1 MTNSELLYSDP
12 LAAAT
17 AAAKEITERTG
28 VASHDVALVMGS
40 GWVSA
45 VDALGIAQY
54 ECNAEDI
61 TGFLPPTVEGHS
73 GKVRSYEIEGNGK
86 KLQALVFLGRTHL
99 YEGKGVEPVVH
110 SVRTA
115 VKAGCKVVILTN
127 ACGGI
132 NKAYKVGQP
141 VLIRDHISLTAVSP
155 LSGATFVDLTD
166 LYSKRIRE
174 IVKKEDSSLE
184 EGVYVHWRGPTYET
198 PAEII
203 MMRTMGADLV
213 GMSTV
218 PEAIAAHALGAEV
231 LGISLVTNAAAGVT
245 GEKLNHEEVIAAGKA
260 AADRMGALLK
270 GVIPKLFQEHG
281 SDTRSSSMDY

>member
-1 MTNSELLYSDP
+1 MTNSELLYADP
-12 LAAAT
+12 LAAA
-17 AAAKEITERTG
+17 AQAAKEIGDRTG
-28 VASHDVALVMGS
+28 VAAHDVALIMGS

-45 VDALGIAQY
+45 VDALGTPAF
-54 ECNAEDI
+54 ECNAEEF
-61 TGFLPPTVEGHS
+61 TGFMPPTVEGHS
-73 GKVRSYEIEGNGK
+73 GKVRSYEIQGNEK
-86 KLQALVFLGRTHL
+86 KLRALVFLGRTHL

-110 SVRTA
+110 SVRAA
-115 VKAGCKVVILTN
+115 VKAGCKIIILTN

-132 NKAYKVGQP
+132 NKTFTVGQP

-166 LYSKRIRE
+166 LYSKRIRD
-174 IVKKEDSSLE
+174 IVKKEDSTLE

-270 GVIPKLFQEHG
+270 GVIPKLF
-281 SDTRSSSMDY
+281 

>member
-1 MTNSELLYSDP
+1 MTSSDLLYSDP
-12 LAAAT
+12 LAAASI
-17 AAAKEITERTG
+17 AATEIATRTG
-28 VASHDVALVMGS
+28 VAAHDVALVLGS
-40 GWVSA
+40 GWVTA
-45 VDALGIAQY
+45 VDALGTPAY
-54 ECNAEDI
+54 ECDSHEI
-61 TGFLPPTVEGHS
+61 TAFAAPAVEGHS
-73 GKVRSYEIEGNGK
+73 GKVRSYEIQGDGK
-86 KLQALVFLGRTHL
+86 KIRVLVFLGRTHL
-99 YEGKGVEPVVH
+99 YEGKGIEPVVH
-110 SVRTA
+110 GARTA

-132 NKAYKVGQP
+132 NPAYKVGEP
-141 VLIRDHISLTAVSP
+141 VLIRDHISLTATSP

-174 IVKKEDSSLE
+174 IVKSAEPTLK

-198 PAEII
+198 PAEIL

-231 LGISLVTNAAAGVT
+231 LGISLVSNAAAGMT

-260 AADRMGALLK
+260 AASRMGELLMNT
-270 GVIPKLFQEHG
+270 IPKLV
-281 SDTRSSSMDY
+281 

>member
-1 MTNSELLYSDP
+1 MSAFTIQDLYNDP
-12 LAAAT
+12 IATAELAATDIAR
-17 AAAKEITERTG
+17 RTG
-28 VASHDVALVMGS
+28 IAQHDIALVMGS

-45 VDALGIAQY
+45 VDALGKPAH
-54 ECNAEDI
+54 EFDAHDI
-61 TGFLPPTVEGHS
+61 PGFLPPAVEGHS
-73 GKVRSYEIEGNGK
+73 GKIRSYAIQGEHGIIN
-86 KLQALVFLGRTHL
+86 ALVFLGRTHL
-99 YEGKGVEPVVH
+99 YEGKGIEPVVH
-110 SVRTA
+110 SARTA
-115 VKAGCKVVILTN
+115 VKAGCKILILTN

-132 NKAYKVGQP
+132 NKEYRVGQP
-141 VLIRDHISLTAVSP
+141 VLIRDHISLTATSP
-155 LSGATFVDLTD
+155 LIGAQFVDLTD
-166 LYSKRIRE
+166 LYSKRIRA
-174 IVKKEDSSLE
+174 IVKAEDASLQ

-198 PAEII
+198 PAEIL

-270 GVIPKLFQEHG
+270 GVIPKLL
-281 SDTRSSSMDY
+281 

>member
-12 LAAAT
+12 LAAAAT
-17 AAAKEITERTG
+17 AAKEITERTG

-45 VDALGIAQY
+45 VDALGTPAY
-54 ECNAEDI
+54 ECNTEDI

-73 GKVRSYEIEGNGK
+73 GKVRSYEIDSNGK
-86 KLQALVFLGRTHL
+86 KLRALVFLGRTHL

-115 VKAGCKVVILTN
+115 VKSGCKVVILTN

-132 NKAYKVGQP
+132 NKSYKVGQP

-198 PAEII
+198 PAEIL

-218 PEAIAAHALGAEV
+218 PEAIAAHARGGHV
-231 LGISLVTNAAAGVT
+231 LGIS
-245 GEKLNHEEVIAAGKA
+245 
-260 AADRMGALLK
+260 
-270 GVIPKLFQEHG
+270 
-281 SDTRSSSMDY
+281 

>member
-1 MTNSELLYSDP
+1 MSELLYTDP
-12 LAAAT
+12 LAAAEL
-17 AAAKEITERTG
+17 AAAEIADRTG

-45 VDALGIAQY
+45 VDALGVPAY
-54 ECNAEDI
+54 ECNAEEL
-61 TGFLPPTVEGHS
+61 TGFLPPTVVGHS
-73 GKVRSYEIEGNGK
+73 GKVRSYEIENNGK
-86 KLQALVFLGRTHL
+86 KLRALVFLGRTHL

-110 SVRTA
+110 SVRVA
-115 VKAGCKVVILTN
+115 VKAGAKVVILTN

-132 NKAYKVGQP
+132 NTAYKVGQP

-166 LYSKRIRE
+166 LYSKRIRA
-174 IVKKEDSSLE
+174 IVKQEDASLE

-198 PAEII
+198 PAEIL

-270 GVIPKLFQEHG
+270 AVIPKLF
-281 SDTRSSSMDY
+281 

>member
-45 VDALGIAQY
+45 VDVLGTPVY
-54 ECNAEDI
+54 ECNADDI
-61 TGFLPPTVEGHS
+61 TGFLPPTVEGHT
-73 GKVRSYEIEGNGK
+73 GKVRSYEIEANGK
-86 KLQALVFLGRTHL
+86 KLRALVFLGRTHL

-245 GEKLNHEEVIAAGKA
+245 GQKLNHEEVIAAGKA

-270 GVIPKLFQEHG
+270 GVIPKLF
-281 SDTRSSSMDY
+281 

>member
-1 MTNSELLYSDP
+1 MSAFTIQDLYNDP
-12 LAAAT
+12 IATAELAAADI
-17 AAAKEITERTG
+17 ARRTG
-28 VASHDVALVMGS
+28 IAQHDIALVMGS

-45 VDALGIAQY
+45 VDALGKPAH
-54 ECNAEDI
+54 EFDAHDVP
-61 TGFLPPTVEGHS
+61 GFLPPAVEGHS
-73 GKVRSYEIEGNGK
+73 GKIRSYAIQGEHGIIN
-86 KLQALVFLGRTHL
+86 ALVFLGRTHL
-99 YEGKGVEPVVH
+99 YEGKGIEPVVH
-110 SVRTA
+110 SARTA
-115 VKAGCKVVILTN
+115 VKAGCKILILTN

-132 NKAYKVGQP
+132 NKEYRVGQP
-141 VLIRDHISLTAVSP
+141 VLIRDHISLTATSP
-155 LSGATFVDLTD
+155 LIGAQFVDLTD
-166 LYSKRIRE
+166 LYSKRIRA
-174 IVKKEDSSLE
+174 IVKAEDTSLQ

-198 PAEII
+198 PAEIL

-270 GVIPKLFQEHG
+270 GVIPKLL
-281 SDTRSSSMDY
+281 

>member
-1 MTNSELLYSDP
+1 MTKTELLYQDP
-12 LAAAT
+12 LAAAV
-17 AAAKEITERTG
+17 AAAREIAERSG
-28 VASHDVALVMGS
+28 IASHDVALVMGS

-45 VDALGIAQY
+45 IDAFGTPAF
-54 ECNAEDI
+54 ECEAEEL
-61 TGFLPPTVEGHS
+61 TGFLAPAVAGHS
-73 GKVRSYEIEGNGK
+73 GKVRSYQIEADGK
-86 KLQALVFLGRTHL
+86 KLRALVFLGRTHL
-99 YEGKGVEPVVH
+99 YEGKGIEPVVH

-132 NKAYKVGQP
+132 NTSYQVGQP
-141 VLIRDHISLTAVSP
+141 VLIRDHISLTGVSP
-155 LSGATFVDLTD
+155 LVGATFVDLTD
-166 LYSKRIRE
+166 LYSKRMRE
-174 IVKKEDSSLE
+174 IVKQADSSLQ

-198 PAEII
+198 PAEIV

-270 GVIPKLFQEHG
+270 AVIPKLL
-281 SDTRSSSMDY
+281 